1 MKYRKGPVVI
11 EAMKFE
17 YSEKGI
23 NELKKFCG
31 DSLGTIKKYRYIGA
45 KGEAEIK
52 TLLSA
57 QHIVIEGDFVIKDV
71 NGKIYPCASDI
82 FEQTYEPVTI
92 Q

>member
-1 MKYRKGPVVI
+1 
-11 EAMKFE
+11 MKFE

-23 NELKKFCG
+23 KELKKFCG
-31 DSLGTIKKYRYIGA
+31 DSLGIIKKDRHIGA

-52 TLLSA
+52 ALADGGWRNTLT
-57 QHIVIEGDFVIKDV
+57 EGDFVIKDV